1 MALRE
6 DLVIPQGKSW
16 IGPEWALLGQDG
28 APVSLEHKTVKA
40 QVRESERDTYVL
52 HEWSTA
58 LGNVAVY
65 DDVEVELVGDDGVPY
80 TVTTVA
86 IALTVKPSVS
96 SAWRWQLGVY
106 DVEITDT
113 LNADDVWSVV
123 ELSAVRVEP
132 EVTR

>member
-16 IGPEWALLGQDG
+16 IGPEWALLGQEG
-28 APVSLEHKTVKA
+28 APVSLANKTVKA
-40 QVRESERDTYVL
+40 QVRESPRDIVVL

-58 LGNVAVY
+58 AGNVKVY
-65 DDVEVELVGDDGVPY
+65 DDVEVELEDGT
-80 TVTTVA
+80 TVHTVA

-96 SAWRWQLGVY
+96 TAWTWRLGVY

-113 LNADDVWSVV
+113 LNPDDVWSVV